1 MIDSF
6 IDLAKSP
13 MTQFTDYLIPVSN
26 GIPNFDESVPTFIS
40 KIFFVCDRS
49 SSLIIHWIL
58 FHLFFLKISFG
69 FVKEI
74 TFVIGLL
81 SRFACK
87 VMGLSYNIL
96 DGLFILF
103 LWVFAL
109 GFRIVFPTYSSC
121 SNLIFLDWFAALCA
135 WFFLNN
141 IINSINFDSIGASFV
156 RFLQSHVLCR
166 EDRFVIMPVGRICL
180 WSYIFLTKDWYFV
193 SDPEPVGGS
202 RCLSQNHH
210 FVGMNSL
217 WELAMGREIG
227 ISHIL
232 KHLQKYIYC

>member
-121 SNLIFLDWFAALCA
+121 SNLIFLDWYPN
-135 WFFLNN
+135 LNAKCN
-141 IINSINFDSIGASFV
+141 HDHHHNHEFTI
-156 RFLQSHVLCR
+156 
-166 EDRFVIMPVGRICL
+166 
-180 WSYIFLTKDWYFV
+180 T
-193 SDPEPVGGS
+193 S
-202 RCLSQNHH
+202 RWMCKVKMKMSRYQL
-210 FVGMNSL
+210 
-217 WELAMGREIG
+217 
-227 ISHIL
+227 
-232 KHLQKYIYC
+232 YCQL